1 MEILDIYDENRMFTG
16 KTMNRD
22 KGKIALKYGEY
33 VIQVKCWI
41 LNKENKILLTQ
52 RRKDKYN
59 GGMWEPTGGLAI
71 SGETSIEAIKRE
83 LFEEIGIKVEENSL
97 KLIDSY
103 RDDHFFRDVYLI
115 KDNITLDSI
124 KFNDG
129 EVADAKY
136 VTIHEFKEMLLNNE
150 INSWNES
157 FIQLYENVKNN
168 NKNGVK

>member
-1 MEILDIYDENRMFTG
+1 MEILDIYDENRIFTG
-16 KTMNRD
+16 KTMNRER
-22 KGKIALKYGEY
+22 GKIALKDGEY

-52 RRKDKYN
+52 RKADKYN

-71 SGETSIEAIKRE
+71 SGETSKQAITRE
-83 LFEEIGIKVEENSL
+83 LFEEIGLKVNEDTID
-97 KLIDSY
+97 LIDSY

-115 KDNITLDSI
+115 RDNVLLENI

-136 VTIHEFKEMLLNNE
+136 VTIEEFKEMLQNHQ
-150 INSWNES
+150 INSWNEN
-157 FIQLYENVKNN
+157 FILIYKDII
-168 NKNGVK
+168 

>member
-1 MEILDIYDENRMFTG
+1 
-16 KTMNRD
+16 MNRER
-22 KGKIALKYGEY
+22 GKIALKDGEY

-52 RRKDKYN
+52 RKADKYN

-71 SGETSIEAIKRE
+71 SGETSKQAITRE
-83 LFEEIGIKVEENSL
+83 LFEEIGLKVNEDTID
-97 KLIDSY
+97 LIDSY

-115 KDNITLDSI
+115 RDNVLLENI

-136 VTIHEFKEMLLNNE
+136 VTIEEFKEMLQNHQ
-150 INSWNES
+150 INRWNEN
-157 FIQLYENVKNN
+157 FILIYKDII
-168 NKNGVK
+168 

>member
-1 MEILDIYDENRMFTG
+1 MEILDIYDENRIFTG
-16 KTMNRD
+16 KTMNRER
-22 KGKIALKYGEY
+22 GKIALKDGEY

-52 RRKDKYN
+52 RKADKYN

-71 SGETSIEAIKRE
+71 SGETSKQAITRE
-83 LFEEIGIKVEENSL
+83 LFEEIGLKVNEDTID
-97 KLIDSY
+97 LIDSY

-115 KDNITLDSI
+115 RDNVLLENI

-136 VTIHEFKEMLLNNE
+136 VTIEEFKEMLQNHQ
-150 INSWNES
+150 INRWNEN
-157 FIQLYENVKNN
+157 FILIYKDII
-168 NKNGVK
+168 

>member
-1 MEILDIYDENRMFTG
+1 MEILDIYNENRIFTG
-16 KTMNRD
+16 RTMDRNE
-22 KGKIALKYGEY
+22 GTIALKYGEY

-52 RRKDKYN
+52 RKKDKYN
-59 GGMWEPTGGLAI
+59 GGMWEPTGGLAV
-71 SGETSIEAIKRE
+71 SGETSIQSIKRE
-83 LFEEIGIKVEENSL
+83 VYEEIGLMVQEKEL

-115 KDNITLDSI
+115 KDNITLDNI

-136 VTIHEFKEMLLNNE
+136 VTIAEFKNMLKNNE
-150 INSWNES
+150 INSWNEN
-157 FIQLYENVKNN
+157 FIQLYENVKNTN
-168 NKNGVK
+168 

>member
-16 KTMNRD
+16 KTMNRE
-22 KGKIALKYGEY
+22 KGKIALKDGEY
-33 VIQVKCWI
+33 IIQVKCWI

-71 SGETSIEAIKRE
+71 SGETSIQAIRRE

-103 RDDHFFRDVYLI
+103 RDDHFLRDVYLI
-115 KDNITLDSI
+115 KDNITLDNI
-124 KFNDG
+124 KFIDG

-136 VTIHEFKEMLLNNE
+136 VTIDEFKEMLNE
-150 INSWNES
+150 NKINEWNRD
-157 FIQLYENVKNN
+157 FIETYKSL
-168 NKNGVK
+168 

>member
-1 MEILDIYDENRMFTG
+1 MEILDIYNENRIFTG
-16 KTMNRD
+16 RTMDRNE
-22 KGKIALKYGEY
+22 GKIVLKDGEY

-52 RRKDKYN
+52 RKKDKYN
-59 GGMWEPTGGLAI
+59 GGMWEPTGGLVV
-71 SGETSIEAIKRE
+71 SGETSIQAIKRE
-83 LFEEIGIKVEENSL
+83 LYEEIGLMVQEKEL

-115 KDNITLDSI
+115 KDNITLDNI

-136 VTIHEFKEMLLNNE
+136 VTIAEFKSMLNNNE
-150 INSWNES
+150 INNWNES
-157 FIQLYENVKNN
+157 FIQLYENVKNTN
-168 NKNGVK
+168 

>member
-1 MEILDIYDENRMFTG
+1 MEVLDIYDKNKQLTG
-16 KTMNRD
+16 KTMNRSQ
-22 KGKIALKYGEY
+22 GKVALLDGEY

-52 RRKDKYN
+52 RKKDKYN
-59 GGMWEPTGGLAI
+59 GGMWEPTGGLVTT
-71 SGETSIEAIKRE
+71 GETSIEAIKRE
-83 LFEEIGIKVEENSL
+83 LFEEIGITVQEKKL

-103 RDDHFFRDVYLI
+103 RENHFFRDVYLI

-136 VTIHEFKEMLLNNE
+136 VTIEEFKEMLENNE

-157 FIQLYENVKNN
+157 FIHIYEDVI
-168 NKNGVK
+168 NKK